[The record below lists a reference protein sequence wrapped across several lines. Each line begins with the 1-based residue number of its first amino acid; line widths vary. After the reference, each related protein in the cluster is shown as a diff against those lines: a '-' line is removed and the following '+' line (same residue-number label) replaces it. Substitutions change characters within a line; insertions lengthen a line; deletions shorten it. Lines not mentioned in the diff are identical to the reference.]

1 MAQGP
6 GGAGGVVVCGGVCG
20 AGAVAAT
27 GAKGAPHLAWD
38 HRVGASGAGRRL
50 WGREANRV
58 TTLAAPALA
67 TPTPPYPIPP
77 CPRQRA
83 EKEGLSW
90 RRADRMG
97 SPTVLTTEG
106 VPMQR
111 GWVGTGP
118 EAQWVLSATD
128 QALHQ
133 PPLGLPELVLI
144 QGPWGQGIPGPQA
157 ESSFPFPGGERA
169 LRLHFRFMGFP
180 TSCPACPPLAGVA
193 FTVLV
198 LFTKEAFAIE
208 AGHLIPR
215 LDVPEHLYTGCVPI
229 CRHKLGARLLSVQAC
244 WLPLFSL
251 ASIWAPRAL
260 SLWRRSG

>member
-1 MAQGP
+1 MRRAASTGARRSWGRRRLRGRTWSWGCGSHWSQRGTASGRGPQGGGLRGWQAAVGP
-6 GGAGGVVVCGGVCG
+6 GGEQS
-20 AGAVAAT
+20 
-27 GAKGAPHLAWD
+27 D
-38 HRVGASGAGRRL
+38 HVSSICSGH
-50 WGREANRV
+50 
-58 TTLAAPALA
+58 
-67 TPTPPYPIPP
+67 PTPPYPMPP
-77 CPRQRA
+77 RPRQRA
-83 EKEGLSW
+83 KKEGLRW

-97 SPTVLTTEG
+97 SPTMLTTER

-118 EAQWVLSATD
+118 GAQWVLSATD

-133 PPLGLPELVLI
+133 PPLGLPELVLV

-215 LDVPEHLYTGCVPI
+215 LDVPEHLHTGCVPI
-229 CRHKLGARLLSVQAC
+229 CRHKLGARPLSV
-244 WLPLFSL
+244 
-251 ASIWAPRAL
+251 
-260 SLWRRSG
+260 